1 MTVGQIIEILGK
13 FDKDLHIS
21 LCIAG
26 FDVYGTMSSEII
38 AGDCIDP
45 ENIYIN
51 NKEGLTIK
59 AVEVLEG

>member
-1 MTVGQIIEILGK
+1 MIEILGK
-13 FDKDLHIS
+13 FDKGLHIS
-21 LCIAG
+21 LCVSS
-26 FDVYGTMSSEII
+26 FDMYGCGSSEIVV
-38 AGDCIDP
+38 GDCIDP